1 MHEFSLVQGLMGQLE
16 TLAAEN
22 GAERILLVTMEI
34 GPFSGVVVDSF
45 RFGFEALAPLTPL
58 TRNARLIVLQL
69 PQRYGCRDCDNEQ
82 DMDGD
87 ARPEDCPCC
96 GSREIFPLGADDVVL
111 RQVEME

>member
-1 MHEFSLVQGLMGQLE
+1 MHEFSLVQGLMAQLE
-16 TLAAEN
+16 KLAAEN
-22 GAERILLVTMEI
+22 GAERIVRVSMEI

-45 RFGFEALAPLTPL
+45 CFGFEALAPLAPL
-58 TRNARLIVLQL
+58 TRDAELVILRS

-82 DMDGD
+82 EMNGD

-96 GSREIFPLGADDVVL
+96 GSRDIFPLGGDDVVL